1 MMRKKIAALFCTL
14 AVLCAC
20 LCGTVFAA
28 KKPSIELMGLY
39 AIWDEPMVSKPIIY
53 FRVNSSKTIKYADWY
68 VSAYNRVGDK
78 ASMFPTKN

>member
-20 LCGTVFAA
+20 LCGTAFAA

-53 FRVNSSKTIKYADWY
+53 FRVNSPVKRLNTQIGMYQHII
-68 VSAYNRVGDK
+68 V
-78 ASMFPTKN
+78 

>member
-1 MMRKKIAALFCTL
+1 MRKKIAALFCTL

-78 ASMFPTKN
+78 PRCFQRKN